1 MRGLLGENG
10 CEAFGAAGAPAHWY
24 GCRAR
29 DGHCDGHRLALQD
42 GAGKRPPGC
51 GAAAACGG
59 SGGRAGDEEQG
70 AGERERGY
78 LAWLLA
84 KPG

>member
-1 MRGLLGENG
+1 ML
-10 CEAFGAAGAPAHWY
+10 PARWPHWY

-29 DGHCDGHRLALQD
+29 DGHGHYLALHD

-51 GAAAACGG
+51 GAAAACGRP
-59 SGGRAGDEEQG
+59 SAGAGNEEQG